1 MSSLRKRIL
10 LAALML
16 TLALESTTRA
26 TGQNQGIWVYLRPS
40 GVQGPFLTF
49 SVSLINLTEHRL
61 LITDNS
67 FSVSCDKMNM
77 VHSCGSYQSNP
88 FEGQGTLNL
97 DPYRTAIWKSHK
109 GNIPTEGSEV
119 NGWGWNG
126 TLTVQPEGM
135 DDWAV
140 TLNAR
145 AEDASPGTALNPNQ
159 GKGSWVYL
167 QTDFSANPGWS
178 QAWNTFSP
186 YGIWVT
192 PNFLNNYTNQNPPST
207 MANVMTLSGKE
218 LAVSLYTATTDNDH
232 VTLVFRQN
240 FYPSA
245 ASDTL
250 DQAQTA
256 LPWTYRPSFGSGV
269 YINNYNITKMAQT
282 FTAGQS
288 GTLDRVSVYLD
299 DSYIPNGPVTVS
311 IQTVTNGLPSG
322 IEIGQGMIPASAIPF
337 GPYYAPNPQW
347 VSTKISPVGG
357 KSLAMTPGTQYAI
370 VLSAGGGDQI
380 TWFGSGDVYPGG
392 SMVNQYSSGWGSVP
406 NADAMFQTYI
416 IPPTAKGDDYVAWP
430 LSFVDN
436 AGSSVP

>member
-1 MSSLRKRIL
+1 MTMSTLRKSIL
-10 LAALML
+10 SAALML
-16 TLALESTTRA
+16 TLVLGSTA
-26 TGQNQGIWVYLRPS
+26 PASGQDQGIWVYLPPANS
-40 GVQGPFLTF
+40 ILGPFFTF

-61 LITDNS
+61 LITENS
-67 FSVSCDKMNM
+67 LNVYCEPMNL

-88 FEGQGTLNL
+88 FEGHGTLNL
-97 DPYRTAIWKSHK
+97 DPHRTAIWKSHK
-109 GNIPTEGSEV
+109 ANTPTEGEK

-145 AEDASPGTALNPNQ
+145 AVGPNNGNLGWGT
-159 GKGSWVYL
+159 WVYL
-167 QTDFSANPGWS
+167 ETDFSANPDWS

-192 PNFLNNYTNQNPPST
+192 PNFLNYTNQNPPST
-207 MANVMTLSGKE
+207 MENVMTLSGRE

-240 FYPSA
+240 FYPDAS
-245 ASDTL
+245 SDTL
-250 DQAQTA
+250 DQSQSA
-256 LPWTYRPSFGSGV
+256 LPWIYRPSFGAGV
-269 YINNYNITKMAQT
+269 YLNGYNETRMAQT

-288 GTLDRVSVYLD
+288 GILDRVSVYID
-299 DSYIPNGPVTVS
+299 DSYTPNGPVTVS

-322 IEIGQGMIPASAIPF
+322 IEIGHGMIPARAIPF
-337 GPYYAPNPQW
+337 GPNYAPNPQW
-347 VSTKISPVGG
+347 VSTAISANAGN
-357 KSLAMTPGTQYAI
+357 SLAMTPGTQYAI

-380 TWFGSGDVYPGG
+380 TWFGSGNVYSGG
-392 SMVNQYSSGWGSVP
+392 HMVFDYASGWGSVP

-416 IPPTAKGDDYVAWP
+416 IPPTAKGDDYVGWP

-436 AGSSVP
+436 AGNSVP